1 MEHVQMPHHER
12 ENMTFHVV
20 AVDAMTA
27 KKCNKKCAK
36 LLLFLLNILLL
47 TVPVPTVVAYTP

>member
-1 MEHVQMPHHER
+1 MSHHER

-36 LLLFLLNILLL
+36 LLLFLLNF
-47 TVPVPTVVAYTP
+47 

>member
-1 MEHVQMPHHER
+1 MPHHER

-36 LLLFLLNILLL
+36 LLLFLLKILLL
-47 TVPVPTVVAYTP
+47 TVPFAAVVAYTP